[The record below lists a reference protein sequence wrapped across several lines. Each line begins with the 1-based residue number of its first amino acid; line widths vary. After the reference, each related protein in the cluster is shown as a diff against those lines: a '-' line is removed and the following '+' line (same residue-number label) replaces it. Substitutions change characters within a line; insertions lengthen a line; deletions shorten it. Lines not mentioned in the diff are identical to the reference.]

1 MSAVQLF
8 NVSGSD
14 IRFGVTAEGIP
25 YAVAS
30 DYAKVMGYGQAS
42 DATLLLGDNDTGQ
55 QMVLPPGGAQRLDV
69 IYEHGMWELISRSTL
84 PGAKAIKKHV
94 EAILREIRET
104 GRFEVETA
112 QEVAA
117 AVGPLPYR
125 EQAEVLAILRPV
137 LPESYSVATGKVI
150 MARAMG
156 ERPELDSAETPLY
169 ASTFLAEKGHKA
181 ATVTKF
187 QSGFGTRV
195 SNRYLKV
202 RGKRPQKIPGPA
214 GSRIDKV
221 VAYVED
227 DRPLLEQVYA
237 EISKEIV
244 RFESGGQVTLGA

>member
-14 IRFGVTAEGIP
+14 IRFGVTEHGTP

-30 DYAKVMGYGQAS
+30 DYAKAMGYGQAS
-42 DATLLLGDNDTGQ
+42 DATRLLGDDEKGQ
-55 QMVLPPGGAQRLDV
+55 QIVLTPGGPQRLNV
-69 IYEHGMWELISRSTL
+69 IFEDGMWELIFRSTL
-84 PGAKAIKKHV
+84 PGAKEIKKRV
-94 EAILREIRET
+94 KAILREIRET
-104 GRFEVETA
+104 GRFEAEPVP
-112 QEVAA
+112 EVTAA
-117 AVGPLPYR
+117 AGALPYR

-137 LPESYSVATGKVI
+137 LPESYAVATGKVI

-169 ASTFLAEKGHKA
+169 ASTFLAEKGHKPT
-181 ATVTKF
+181 TVAKF
-187 QSGFGTRV
+187 QSGFGARV

-202 RGKRPQKIPGPA
+202 RGKRPEKIPGPA

-237 EISKEIV
+237 GIADEI
-244 RFESGGQVTLGA
+244 RMFETGGQVALGA